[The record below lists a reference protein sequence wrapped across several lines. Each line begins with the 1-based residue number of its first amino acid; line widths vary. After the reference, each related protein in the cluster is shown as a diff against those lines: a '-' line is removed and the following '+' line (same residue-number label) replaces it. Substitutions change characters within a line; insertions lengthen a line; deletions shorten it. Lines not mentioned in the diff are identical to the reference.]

1 MLGEGFSEMDKDE
14 VGNKK
19 SRVDKNR
26 RHITQERIS
35 RFLSLQFASFMK
47 GINQLLFSSKTDTK

>member
-1 MLGEGFSEMDKDE
+1 MDKDE
-14 VGNKK
+14 EVNKK

-47 GINQLLFSSKTDTK
+47 GIN

>member
-1 MLGEGFSEMDKDE
+1 MDKDE
-14 VGNKK
+14 EGNKK

-26 RHITQERIS
+26 RLCITPERIS

-47 GINQLLFSSKTDTK
+47 GIN